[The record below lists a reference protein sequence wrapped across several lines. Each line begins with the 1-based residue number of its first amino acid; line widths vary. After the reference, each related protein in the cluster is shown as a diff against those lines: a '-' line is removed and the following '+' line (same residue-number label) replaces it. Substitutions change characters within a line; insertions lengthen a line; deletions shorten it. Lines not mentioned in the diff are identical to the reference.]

1 MAGGIEV
8 VFDVSE
14 VVDLSRALQRLGD
27 ADLAPLM
34 RDAAAAGASA
44 TQARIDAG
52 GPAPDGTQWPARD
65 SRDPGT
71 HPLLSRTGS
80 LAESLETESDADTAA
95 WGPTTDVPYAR
106 IHQLGG
112 VVEPVERETLRYQLG
127 GEAYF
132 ARRVEIPARP
142 YLGIGDA
149 EERLLLG
156 LVEDWVEQY
165 LEVARP

>member
-95 WGPTTDVPYAR
+95 WGSNLVYAR

-127 GEAYF
+127 AAPYF
-132 ARRVEIPARP
+132 ARSVEIPARP

-149 EERLLLG
+149 EERLLRDV
-156 LVEDWVEQY
+156 VEDWVEQY

>member
-8 VFDVSE
+8 VLDVSE
-14 VVDLSRALQRLGD
+14 IVELSRDLQRLHD

-52 GPAPDGTQWPARD
+52 GPAPDGAQWPARD
-65 SRDPGT
+65 SRDPGA
-71 HPLLSRTGS
+71 HPLLSREGS

-95 WGPTTDVPYAR
+95 WGSNLVYAR

-112 VVEPVERETLRYQLG
+112 VIEPVERETLRYQLG
-127 GEAYF
+127 GATYY

-142 YLGIGDA
+142 YLGIGTA
-149 EERLLLG
+149 EEQLLLG
-156 LVEDWVEQY
+156 VVEDWVEQY
-165 LEVARP
+165 LKERP